1 VFAGTVTVTVYSR
14 QFTPAQAV
22 KVDLPVLVRGG
33 QPHRGDGPE
42 DLPLDLEGEVL
53 ARVQHQVATWNG
65 SDGGSMTATLG
76 DVTLDR
82 PGMFGSN

>member
-14 QFTPAQAV
+14 QFMPAQAV

-53 ARVQHQVATWNG
+53 ARVQHQVAHLERERRRVD
-65 SDGGSMTATLG
+65 DGDTG